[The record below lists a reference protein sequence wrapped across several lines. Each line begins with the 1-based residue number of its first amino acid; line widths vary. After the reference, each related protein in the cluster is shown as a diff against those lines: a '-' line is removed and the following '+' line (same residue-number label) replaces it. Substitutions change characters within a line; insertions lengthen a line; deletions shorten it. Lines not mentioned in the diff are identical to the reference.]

1 MKDYRKE
8 YSYLIIQKIDRM
20 DYSKLTVIIP
30 TLNESETIGKLLST
44 LIKEYNGVS
53 VIVSDDGSRDGTE
66 SIVNR
71 FDKSGKGHVVF
82 LDRSRKTEHGLTA
95 SVMDAVKM
103 TTTKYAIVMDGDMQH
118 PPEMIERIFKELD
131 KGSDVV
137 VGVRTK
143 VKNWD
148 WYRRILSISI
158 IGMARFMFTI
168 RRKRKVSDMMF
179 GFFGIRTSLFKS
191 LVSKKE
197 RGFVRQGYK
206 VLLDILRMTG
216 NSVRIT
222 EVPYK
227 TFQPRRAGA
236 SKLKVKH
243 MILILKSLSIK

>member
-1 MKDYRKE
+1 
-8 YSYLIIQKIDRM
+8 
-20 DYSKLTVIIP
+20 
-30 TLNESETIGKLLST
+30 
-44 LIKEYNGVS
+44 
-53 VIVSDDGSRDGTE
+53 
-66 SIVNR
+66 
-71 FDKSGKGHVVF
+71 
-82 LDRSRKTEHGLTA
+82 
-95 SVMDAVKM
+95 
-103 TTTKYAIVMDGDMQH
+103 
-118 PPEMIERIFKELD
+118 
-131 KGSDVV
+131 
-137 VGVRTK
+137 
-143 VKNWD
+143 
-148 WYRRILSISI
+148 
-158 IGMARFMFTI
+158 MARFMFTI
-168 RRKRKVSDMMF
+168 RRKRKVSDMMS